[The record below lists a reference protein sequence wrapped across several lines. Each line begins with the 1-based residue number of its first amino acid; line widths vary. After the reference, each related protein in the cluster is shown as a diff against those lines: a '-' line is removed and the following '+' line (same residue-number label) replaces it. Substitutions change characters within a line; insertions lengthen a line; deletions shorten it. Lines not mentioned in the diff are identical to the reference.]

1 MVLKP
6 IEIFENSRDHSVLII
21 DNFREEAAFW
31 NGRELSDIR
40 DIDLKRVFSVLKLQS
55 HKVCRGLIGK
65 QYVHGKFDDI
75 SESSL
80 LILVF
85 ENNSRVFELR
95 SKKIPWQRLRGF
107 TACKVTRSKVI
118 IDLVC
123 ATFPR
128 LGTELINYVLRYAD
142 KYKKLN
148 VHLDAATIELAC
160 KFYPRFG
167 FKFTEKEKKAR
178 HDKRCLSDGTV
189 DSSGLADSKMFK
201 MLRTIKRNTMSQ
213 SQRSRAVASR
223 TRAANTIKRATE
235 YRTPGTRRSKRK
247 SRGTTTRY
255 SGFETK
261 LPHMR
266 RNSSNSSSSNSRLS
280 NIPE

>member
-1 MVLKP
+1 MVLAPTEVFK
-6 IEIFENSRDHSVLII
+6 NSTDHSVLII
-21 DNFREEAAFW
+21 DNFRGEVAFW
-31 NGRELSDIR
+31 NGSILSPVSEL
-40 DIDLKRVFSVLKLQS
+40 DLKRVFSVLKLQS

-75 SESSL
+75 DESSL

-178 HDKRCLSDGTV
+178 HDKRCKSEDGTV
-189 DSSGLADSKMFK
+189 DSSGLPDSKMFK
-201 MLRTIKRNTMSQ
+201 MLRTLKKNTMSQ
-213 SQRSRAVASR
+213 SQRSRSVASR
-223 TRAANTIKRATE
+223 TRAANTRKRASE
-235 YRTPGTRRSKRK
+235 YRTPGTRRSRRK
-247 SRGTTTRY
+247 TRGKTTRY
-255 SGFETK
+255 SAYETR

-266 RNSSNSSSSNSRLS
+266 SNSISSNSRLS
-280 NIPE
+280 NNSK

>member
-1 MVLKP
+1 MVLAPQEVFK
-6 IEIFENSRDHSVLII
+6 NSTDHSVLII
-21 DNFREEAAFW
+21 DNFREEVAFW
-31 NGRELSDIR
+31 NGSILSPVSEL
-40 DIDLKRVFSVLKLQS
+40 DLKRVFSVLKLQS

-75 SESSL
+75 DESSL

-128 LGTELINYVLRYAD
+128 LGTELINYILRYAD

-148 VHLDAATIELAC
+148 VHLEAATIELAC
-160 KFYPRFG
+160 NFYPRFG
-167 FKFTEKEKKAR
+167 FKFTKKKKEKKAK
-178 HDKRCLSDGTV
+178 HEKRCKEDGTV

-213 SQRSRAVASR
+213 SQRSRSVASR
-223 TRAANTIKRATE
+223 TRAANKRKRVSK
-235 YRTPGTRRSKRK
+235 YRTPGTRRSKRIT
-247 SRGTTTRY
+247 RGKTTKY
-255 SGFETK
+255 SEFETK
-261 LPHMR
+261 LPHLR
-266 RNSSNSSSSNSRLS
+266 SSNSRLS
-280 NIPE
+280 NISE

>member
-1 MVLKP
+1 MVLAPQEVFK
-6 IEIFENSRDHSVLII
+6 NSTDHSVLII
-21 DNFREEAAFW
+21 DNFRGEVAFW
-31 NGRELSDIR
+31 NGSILSPISEL
-40 DIDLKRVFSVLKLQS
+40 DLKRVFSVLKLQS

-75 SESSL
+75 DESSL

-128 LGTELINYVLRYAD
+128 LGTELINYILRYAD

-167 FKFTEKEKKAR
+167 FKFTKKEKK
-178 HDKRCLSDGTV
+178 HEERCKKDGTV
-189 DSSGLADSKMFK
+189 DSSELADSKMFK

-213 SQRSRAVASR
+213 SQRSRSVASR
-223 TRAANTIKRATE
+223 TRAANTRRRARE
-235 YRTPGTRRSKRK
+235 YRTPGTRRSKRIT
-247 SRGTTTRY
+247 RGKTTRY
-255 SGFETK
+255 SEFETK

-266 RNSSNSSSSNSRLS
+266 SNSRLS
-280 NIPE
+280 NISE

>member
-6 IEIFENSRDHSVLII
+6 IEVFENSSDHSVLII

-40 DIDLKRVFSVLKLQS
+40 DLDLKRVFSVLKLQS

-75 SESSL
+75 NESSL
-80 LILVF
+80 LIVVF
-85 ENNSRVFELR
+85 KNNSRVFELR

-167 FKFTEKEKKAR
+167 FKFTKKEKK
-178 HDKRCLSDGTV
+178 HEERCKSDGTV
-189 DSSGLADSKMFK
+189 DSSGLTDSKMFK
-201 MLRTIKRNTMSQ
+201 MLRTLKKNTMLQ
-213 SQRSRAVASR
+213 SQRSRAVSSR
-223 TRAANTIKRATE
+223 TRAANTRKRTSE
-235 YRTPGTRRSKRK
+235 YRTPGTRRSKRNT
-247 SRGTTTRY
+247 RGETTRY
-255 SGFETK
+255 NEFVTK

-266 RNSSNSSSSNSRLS
+266 RNSSSSNSRLS

>member
-6 IEIFENSRDHSVLII
+6 TEIFENSRDHSVLII

-40 DIDLKRVFSVLKLQS
+40 DLNLGRVFSVLKLQS

-167 FKFTEKEKKAR
+167 FKFTEKEKRAR

-201 MLRTIKRNTMSQ
+201 MLRTLKKNTILQ
-213 SQRSRAVASR
+213 SQRSRAVSSR
-223 TRAANTIKRATE
+223 TRAANTRKRTSE
-235 YRTPGTRRSKRK
+235 YRTPGTRRSRRK
-247 SRGTTTRY
+247 TRGKTTRY
-255 SGFETK
+255 SEYETR

-266 RNSSNSSSSNSRLS
+266 SNSSLS

>member
-6 IEIFENSRDHSVLII
+6 TEVFENSRDHSVLII
-21 DNFREEAAFW
+21 DNFREESAFW

-40 DIDLKRVFSVLKLQS
+40 DTDLKRVFSVLKLQS
-55 HKVCRGLIGK
+55 QKVCRGLIGK

-75 SESSL
+75 DESSL

-85 ENNSRVFELR
+85 ENSRVFELR

-178 HDKRCLSDGTV
+178 HDKRCKSEDGTV
-189 DSSGLADSKMFK
+189 DSSGLPDSKMFK

-223 TRAANTIKRATE
+223 TRAANTRKRTSE

-266 RNSSNSSSSNSRLS
+266 RNSSSSNSRLS